1 MGSLNGYS
9 PFYSSPPFALKFDI
23 VQVFTELKFLY
34 EVPDVIYLKNI
45 FNSLCDTVK

>member
-9 PFYSSPPFALKFDI
+9 PFCNSPPFALKFDI

-34 EVPDVIYLKNI
+34 EVPDVIYLKYI
-45 FNSLCDTVK
+45 FTSLCDTLK